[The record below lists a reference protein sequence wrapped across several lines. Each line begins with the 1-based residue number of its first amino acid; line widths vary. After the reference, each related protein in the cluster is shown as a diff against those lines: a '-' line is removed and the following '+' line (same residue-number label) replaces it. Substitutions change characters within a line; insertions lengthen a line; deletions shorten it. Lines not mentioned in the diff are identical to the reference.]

1 MENRWR
7 DTDAAAFDGPLGGCV
22 YGSRLLGSDPY
33 LVLHGGGNTSVKGP
47 FEDITGRTIDALYV
61 KGSGWDLATIE
72 ASGFTPLP
80 LDRLA
85 ELLAL
90 DQLSDPDMMRELSA
104 ARLDSAAPQ
113 PSVETLL
120 HAFLPYRAV
129 QHSHAD
135 AIVTLTNLADGEA
148 LVRQVFGDAVGV
160 VPYVMPGFDLA
171 RAIVDIWR
179 EQYRDGMVGLVLL
192 NHGLFTF
199 GSTTKAA
206 YTRHIG
212 LITEAESWL
221 EVHAPRT
228 DPDRATL
235 PPACSL
241 ELAGLRGRISEA
253 AGKPMVM
260 ARHTDRTTTRFVR
273 RADLE
278 SLASRGPLTPD
289 HVIRTKRL
297 PMVGTDVD
305 GYVEGYRSYFEENRH
320 RGRTELTMLDP
331 APRVVVDPALGLLTI
346 GETAKASRIAADIYH
361 HTMTVIERSEDHL
374 GGYVALSAGDLF
386 EVEYWDLE
394 QAKLRRAGR
403 APEFAGMVAVVT
415 GAASGI
421 GRACAGRLLSR
432 GCAVAG
438 FDLDPSVTDTFGGP
452 SWLGTAV
459 DVTDSQAQQSA
470 LERTVERFGGVDIVV
485 AAAGGVGGAAGGG
498 GAGGGRGGGGR
509 TGERFGGFDI
519 VVAAAGVFGRPG
531 VIGSLDEGQWRSVMA
546 VNSDAVANLLAS
558 AHPLLAVSPVGGRV
572 VVIGSKNVPAPGR
585 GAAPYSAS
593 KAAVTQ
599 LARVAALEWASDG
612 IRVNVVHPDGV
623 FDTGLWSEGLVA
635 ERAAAYGIT
644 PREYRTRN
652 LLSTEVTSERVA
664 GVVTELCGATFD
676 ATTGAQIPV
685 DGGSDR
691 VV

>member
-1 MENRWR
+1 MKSKWR
-7 DTDAAAFDGPLGGCV
+7 DAEAAEFHGPLGGCV
-22 YGSRLLGSDPY
+22 YGSRLLGADPR
-33 LVLHGGGNTSVKGP
+33 LVLHGGGNTSVKAP

-72 ASGFTPLP
+72 APGFTPLP
-80 LDRLA
+80 LDRLHD
-85 ELLAL
+85 LLAL
-90 DQLSDPDMMRELSA
+90 ETLSDPDMMRELSA
-104 ARLDSAAPQ
+104 ARLDPAAPQ

-135 AIVTLTNLADGEA
+135 AIVTLTNLGDGDE
-148 LVRQVFGDAVGV
+148 RIGEIFGDTVGI

-171 RAIVDIWR
+171 RAIVEIWR
-179 EQYRDGMVGLVLL
+179 EQFREGMEGLVLL

-199 GSTTKAA
+199 GSTTKTA
-206 YTRHIG
+206 YSRHIR
-212 LITEAESWL
+212 LITAAERWL
-221 EVHAPRT
+221 DAHAPRL
-228 DPDRATL
+228 DPDREPL
-235 PPACSL
+235 PRACSL
-241 ELAGLRGRISEA
+241 QLAGLRLRISEA
-253 AGKPMVM
+253 AGKPLVM
-260 ARHTDRTTTRFVR
+260 ARHTDRSTARFVR
-273 RADLE
+273 RPDLD

-297 PMVGTDVD
+297 PMVGSDVD
-305 GYVEGYRSYFEENRH
+305 GYADAYRRYFQENRH

-361 HTMTVIERSEDHL
+361 HTMPVLQRSEDHL

-403 APEFAGMVAVVT
+403 PAEFAGMVAVVT

-421 GRACAGRLLSR
+421 GAACAAELLSR

-438 FDLDPSVTDTFGGP
+438 FDLDPTVDGRFTGPAWFGMQ
-452 SWLGTAV
+452 V
-459 DVTDSQAQQSA
+459 DVTDPEAQRMA
-470 LERTVERFGGVDIVV
+470 LDRTVERFGGVDIVV
-485 AAAGGVGGAAGGG
+485 AAAG
-498 GAGGGRGGGGR
+498 
-509 TGERFGGFDI
+509 
-519 VVAAAGVFGRPG
+519 VFGQPAPL
-531 VIGSLDEGQWRSVMA
+531 SDLDTTGWRSVQD
-546 VNSDAVANLLAS
+546 VNSEAVATLLAS
-558 AHPLLAVSPVGGRV
+558 THPLLALSPVGGRV
-572 VVIGSKNVPAPGR
+572 VVIGSKNVSAPGR
-585 GAAPYSAS
+585 GAATYSAS

-599 LARVAALEWASDG
+599 LARVAALEWAADG

-623 FDTGLWSEGLVA
+623 FDTGLWSDELVA
-635 ERAAAYGIT
+635 GRADAYGLT
-644 PREYRTRN
+644 PDEYRTRN
-652 LLSTEVTSERVA
+652 LLAVEVTSNRVA
-664 GVVTELCGATFD
+664 TVVAELCGATFA

-685 DGGSDR
+685 DGGNER

>member
-1 MENRWR
+1 MEHRWR
-7 DTDAAAFDGPLGGCV
+7 DAEAAAFEGPLGGCV
-22 YGSRLLGSDPY
+22 YGSRLLGADPY
-33 LVLHGGGNTSVKGP
+33 MVLHGGGNTSVKGP

-72 ASGFTPLP
+72 APGFTPLP
-80 LDRLA
+80 LDRLHD
-85 ELLAL
+85 LLAL
-90 DQLSDPDMMRELSA
+90 ERLSDPDMMRELSA
-104 ARLDSAAPQ
+104 ARLDPAAPQ

-135 AIVTLTNLADGEA
+135 AIVTLTNLAEGEA
-148 LVRQVFGDAVGV
+148 RVREVFGGTVGI

-179 EQYRDGMVGLVLL
+179 DQYREGMEGLVLL

-199 GSTTKAA
+199 GSTTKTA
-206 YTRHIG
+206 YTRHIR
-212 LITEAESWL
+212 LITMAERWL
-221 EVHAPRT
+221 EVHAPRAE
-228 DPDRATL
+228 PDRDTL

-241 ELAGLRGRISEA
+241 ELAGLRRRISEA

-260 ARHTDRTTTRFVR
+260 ARHTDRTATRFVR
-273 RADLE
+273 RSDLD

-305 GYVEGYRSYFEENRH
+305 GYVDAYRRYFEENRH

-331 APRVVVDPALGLLTI
+331 APRVVVDPDLGLLTV

-361 HTMTVIERSEDHL
+361 HTMPVLERSEDHL
-374 GGYVALSAGDLF
+374 GGYVALGAGDLF

-394 QAKLRRAGR
+394 QAKLSRAGR
-403 APEFAGMVAVVT
+403 PPEFAGMVAVVT

-421 GRACAGRLLSR
+421 GAACTAELLSG

-438 FDLDPSVTDTFGGP
+438 FDLDPGVGGRFAGPAWFG
-452 SWLGTAV
+452 TQV
-459 DVTDSQAQQSA
+459 DVTDPDAQQLA
-470 LERTVERFGGVDIVV
+470 LDRTVERFGGVDIVV
-485 AAAGGVGGAAGGG
+485 AAAG
-498 GAGGGRGGGGR
+498 
-509 TGERFGGFDI
+509 
-519 VVAAAGVFGRPG
+519 VFGQPAPL
-531 VIGSLDEGQWRSVMA
+531 SDLDAARWRSVQD
-546 VNSDAVANLLAS
+546 VNTDAVASLLAS
-558 AHPLLAVSPVGGRV
+558 VHPLLARSPVGGRV
-572 VVIGSKNVPAPGR
+572 VVVGSKNVPAPGR
-585 GAAPYSAS
+585 GAAAYSAS

-599 LARVAALEWASDG
+599 LARVAALEWAPDG

-623 FDTGLWSEGLVA
+623 FDTGLWSDELIAGRA
-635 ERAAAYGIT
+635 EAYGLS
-644 PREYRTRN
+644 PEEYRTRN
-652 LLSTEVTSERVA
+652 LLATEVTSMRVA
-664 GVVTELCGATFD
+664 GVVTGLCSATFA

-685 DGGSDR
+685 DGGNER
-691 VV
+691 VI